1 MRNKTLFLGTP
12 FHKILLIN
20 YKGKNSDFMVE
31 KHGWKKERKA
41 TSDNLEK
48 MFVTCITVKE

>member
-20 YKGKNSDFMVE
+20 YKGKNSDFYGGE
-31 KHGWKKERKA
+31 TW
-41 TSDNLEK
+41 LEK
-48 MFVTCITVKE
+48 RKKSHK